1 VPGTGNT
8 TVPTPEDPSSSSSS
22 LSAPGSRLVS
32 ALFLCWSAHQP
43 ARVGEVALFDPHAS
57 APQASVP
64 FILGREDPGDPP
76 RVHFLQLRAGETL
89 DGGPLTGNNISREQ
103 FHITVERD
111 ALRVR
116 NTGNA
121 HARVDGAVFPKDT
134 TVLLGPGAV
143 LEVNGN
149 CVLLVGR
156 SPLSLAPPLAR
167 LLPLHPF
174 GEADRLGIVGESW
187 RAHLLREDIG
197 YAASAGRHV
206 FVHGPTGTGKELVA
220 RAIHALSPRSA
231 GPFVAANSASF
242 TAELSALEL
251 FGNPRSYPN
260 PGTPERVGYFGE
272 ARGGTLFLDEIGE
285 VLAAVQAPLLR
296 ALDGAY
302 NRVGDPVSRPT
313 ACVVI
318 VATNRDPASVKH
330 DVLHRLGVT
339 VETPAL
345 ADRREDIPL
354 LVRALLR
361 GKTGGRDVEVD
372 ASLIVGLL
380 RSPLPGNVRG
390 VDNILT
396 MALAAA
402 SGGQSPLRWP
412 SRLSLPP
419 PAPLAPPT
427 PPPAPP
433 AEPSG
438 PDVATLLDGIRATPV
453 PGKER
458 LHQLLVDNH
467 WNYTRVAGLLG
478 MTVHQ
483 LYRLRMKYELHA
495 PE

>member
-1 VPGTGNT
+1 MQSRLLVVDDDRDMREALGGLFSGDGHACEVAPDAAAALELVDARTFDVVICDVIMDGMGGLELLDRLRRTHPALPFIVITGKGDVGQAVDAIKRGAFEYVTKPCHVDRLRRAVAAALEGRRRPSESLRVAPPPANVGHLKLVGSGPAMRALQT
-8 TVPTPEDPSSSSSS
+8 TIDFLARS
-22 LSAPGSRLVS
+22 SAPVLVS
-32 ALFLCWSAHQP
+32 
-43 ARVGEVALFDPHAS
+43 
-57 APQASVP
+57 
-64 FILGREDPGDPP
+64 
-76 RVHFLQLRAGETL
+76 GET
-89 DGGPLTGNNISREQ
+89 G
-103 FHITVERD
+103 V
-111 ALRVR
+111 
-116 NTGNA
+116 
-121 HARVDGAVFPKDT
+121 
-134 TVLLGPGAV
+134 
-143 LEVNGN
+143 
-149 CVLLVGR
+149 
-156 SPLSLAPPLAR
+156 
-167 LLPLHPF
+167 
-174 GEADRLGIVGESW
+174 
-187 RAHLLREDIG
+187 
-197 YAASAGRHV
+197 
-206 FVHGPTGTGKELVA
+206 GKELVA